1 MATPARATQ
10 AMTRTRKELEQHIDW
25 CESEISIYESEVEEI
40 DVVIDDLYVQMSEAE
55 DELQELKEAAQA
67 E

>member
-1 MATPARATQ
+1 
-10 AMTRTRKELEQHIDW
+10 MTRTRKELEQHIDW

-55 DELQELKEAAQA
+55 DELQELKEAAKA

>member
-1 MATPARATQ
+1 
-10 AMTRTRKELEQHIDW
+10 MTRTRKELEQHIDW

-55 DELQELKEAAQA
+55 DELQELKEAAKA
-67 E
+67 GE